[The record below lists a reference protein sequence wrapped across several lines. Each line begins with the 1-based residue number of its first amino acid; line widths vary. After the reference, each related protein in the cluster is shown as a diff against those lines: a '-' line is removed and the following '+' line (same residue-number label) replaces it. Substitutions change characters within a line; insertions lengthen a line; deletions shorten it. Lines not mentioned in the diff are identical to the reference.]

1 MRKEPPKWNSHQC
14 NAFAV
19 SKSCERHPVRCP
31 SPFYLV
37 PIFQFVVREVELED
51 VGAEGGDLVL
61 VPGTGDATAVEHQH
75 TGQVQAVWH
84 REKQKLP
91 LLSTALEL
99 QTPAPNMSTTSSR
112 RNPPVMSEF
121 AMISG

>member
-1 MRKEPPKWNSHQC
+1 MRKKPQKWNPHQS
-14 NAFAV
+14 NAFAARN
-19 SKSCERHPVRCP
+19 SCERHPVRCP

-37 PIFQFVVREVELED
+37 PVFQFVVREVKLED

-84 REKQKLP
+84 RGEQNLP
-91 LLSTALEL
+91 QLRTALGL
-99 QTPAPNMSTTSSR
+99 QSPAPKPASR
-112 RNPPVMSEF
+112 RNLAAVSEF
-121 AMISG
+121 TAISG